1 MREQAESGSEHDHN
15 SYCGD
20 TGLAVINEWKFSQLM
35 DFSGF
40 YAYIYIYVRVCT
52 FFSFAA
58 APCFLFVAWVL
69 CFLFFSFLLS
79 FGARAGSLALIE
91 WFTDLSGSLESH
103 VTVMALSEV
112 ATARRR
118 WPPPPPGFPN

>member
-1 MREQAESGSEHDHN
+1 M
-15 SYCGD
+15 
-20 TGLAVINEWKFSQLM
+20 FS
-35 DFSGF
+35 
-40 YAYIYIYVRVCT
+40 
-52 FFSFAA
+52 
-58 APCFLFVAWVL
+58 
-69 CFLFFSFLLS
+69 FLFFSFLLS

>member
-1 MREQAESGSEHDHN
+1 MAYSMGFSRVNIVIPVFFSNEICEAVLFFATMREQAESGSEHDHN

-69 CFLFFSFLLS
+69 CFLFFSFL
-79 FGARAGSLALIE
+79 F
-91 WFTDLSGSLESH
+91 F
-103 VTVMALSEV
+103 
-112 ATARRR
+112 
-118 WPPPPPGFPN
+118 